1 MEKNTYIIHTQVL
14 ESYGDEYEDYKFKFG
29 QTLVVQ
35 DATKESAVVL
45 ATEMMQNSNNREI
58 IEYPIS
64 IVPIQEWYESIVKQP
79 RYKELL
85 DSIPSS
91 IQETDAKW
99 WNTHY
104 GDWED
109 SFLHELSFTA
119 ICTPRKT
126 WLKSQCNSE
135 FMHLNNIRPLLKNL
149 YRDIDV
155 RIANLLYRRS
165 NSDWAKKYD
174 EYGNPIKSC
183 TVNIQKH

>member
-85 DSIPSS
+85 DGIPSS
-91 IQETDAKW
+91 IQETDANG
-99 WNTHY
+99 NTHY

-126 WLKSQCNSE
+126 WLKAQCNSE
-135 FMHLNNIRPLLKNL
+135 FMHLNNISPLLRNL

-155 RIANLLYRRS
+155 RIANLLYRRA

-174 EYGNPIKSC
+174 EYGNPIKTC
-183 TVNIQKH
+183 RVNIQKH